1 MLNVWKYETKIG
13 ADIDLNDCIELLV
26 NTIHFKLNF
35 TAFYIF
41 ILFRKYMY
49 DYIDISILLLL
60 LAFTVFFTSLLCL
73 ANWLMYA
80 IWSSLMASRFANR
93 LDWGLSWLDS
103 QNVHLEGSKFK
114 LF

>member
-1 MLNVWKYETKIG
+1 M
-13 ADIDLNDCIELLV
+13 
-26 NTIHFKLNF
+26 NF
-35 TAFYIF
+35 TAFYIS

>member
-1 MLNVWKYETKIG
+1 MLNDVYMRPKYG

-26 NTIHFKLNF
+26 NAIHFRLNF
-35 TAFYIF
+35 TAFYIS
-41 ILFRKYMY
+41 ILFRKYVY
-49 DYIDISILLLL
+49 DYRGILILLLL
-60 LAFTVFFTSLLCL
+60 LAFTVFITSLLCL